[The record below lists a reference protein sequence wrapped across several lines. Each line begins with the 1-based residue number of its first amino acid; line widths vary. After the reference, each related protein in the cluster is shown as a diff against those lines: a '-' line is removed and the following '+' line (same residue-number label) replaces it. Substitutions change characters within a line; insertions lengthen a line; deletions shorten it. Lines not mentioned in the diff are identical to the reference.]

1 MAAAKPEAV
10 TARLRHLLHSVCY
23 KPNSI
28 TPAGSE
34 LVRSWFEAG
43 SYQIPLHQLVRSWL
57 RTSSEQASVMEFG
70 FISTALLNQTQLQN
84 SDNVQLQ
91 YVAETERD

>member
-10 TARLRHLLHSVCY
+10 TARLRHVLHSVCY

-57 RTSSEQASVMEFG
+57 RTTGSELAPNQLRTSQRNGIWLYQHGAVEPDSVTKF
-70 FISTALLNQTQLQN
+70 
-84 SDNVQLQ
+84 
-91 YVAETERD
+91 R